1 MVKAKVWK
9 QIRPFDG
16 LPERSDFE
24 LIEENLRSIEEGEFL
39 VKAMFLSVDPC
50 TAGPIVEENNN
61 TTIRQTQ
68 IARIIQS
75 KNENFPEG
83 KLVVVRSGWR
93 TYSIIDGAADPA
105 IPEPYLLP
113 DMGGSCPSV
122 ALGVLGVPGNIAYF
136 TFLELCNPK
145 KGETVVVSGAASL
158 VGSIVCQ
165 IAKIKECTVIGLVET
180 DDEGKWLISDLKVDH
195 FINCKNED
203 VDKELTRIAKQG
215 VDCYFDNVG
224 GKLSTV
230 VYEHMNAEG
239 RIAKSKN
246 KSYKSTSN
254 DNDENEQA
262 QKIITKKNLKLQ
274 EMDVYSRT
282 IQWMAGMFQLQ
293 TWMAHGKIKFK
304 ESIGQGFENTVN
316 FFVDTSKGDSSGKS
330 IVQLFQHSD
339 CC

>member
-24 LIEENLRSIEEGEFL
+24 LVEENLRPIEDGEFL
-39 VKAMFLSVDPC
+39 VKAMYLSVDPC
-50 TAGPIVEENNN
+50 TAGPHIDKNNN
-61 TTIRQTQ
+61 TTRQTQ

-75 KNENFPEG
+75 KNEDFPEG
-83 KLVVVRSGWR
+83 KLVVVRSSWR
-93 TYSIIDGAADPA
+93 TYSIVDGTVDPA

-113 DMGGSCPSV
+113 NMGGLCPSV
-122 ALGVLGVPGNIAYF
+122 ALGMLGVPGNIAYF
-136 TFLELCNPK
+136 TFLELCDPK

-165 IAKIKECTVIGLVET
+165 IAKIKECTVIGIVET
-180 DDEGKWLISDLKVDH
+180 DDEGKWLKDLGIDH
-195 FINCKNED
+195 FINRNNQD
-203 VDKELTRIAKQG
+203 VDKELTGIAKQG

-224 GKLSTV
+224 GKVSAV
-230 VYEHMNAEG
+230 VCEHMNTEG

-246 KSYKSTSN
+246 MLYKSTAN
-254 DNDENEQA
+254 DNAGNEEA
-262 QKIITKKNLKLQ
+262 QKIIEKKNLKLK

-293 TWMAHGKIKFK
+293 TWMAHGRIKFK
-304 ESIGQGFENTVN
+304 QSIGEGFENTIN
-316 FFVDTSKGDSSGKS
+316 FFIAMSKGDSSGKPV
-330 IVQLFQHSD
+330 VQVFQNLECH
-339 CC
+339 